1 LEFVPSSFFDN
12 YHNCIVAFNLLKKN
26 KMDKKE
32 LRKKLEIK
40 LITAIEDILTKENAA
55 STKLISKTT
64 REASKMVAK
73 KFFKSAKVELKS
85 SSPKKIIKKTI
96 IPPKKIILPIKKK

>member
-1 LEFVPSSFFDN
+1 MEFVPSNFFDN

-40 LITAIEDILTKENAA
+40 LITKENAA

-73 KFFKSAKVELKS
+73 KFLKSTKVELKS